1 MFLDFKK
8 YRFFLRPGTTDM
20 RQAVNGLSVLIQNEM
35 KHDIFSKSLYLF
47 CNRQRKLLKVVYWDN
62 TGFCI
67 WQKRLEKDRFPW
79 PDTEEEAREIT
90 LDELKMLLS
99 GINFFKAH
107 KKLTFSRI

>member
-20 RQAVNGLSVLIQNEM
+20 RKAVNGLSVLIQNEM